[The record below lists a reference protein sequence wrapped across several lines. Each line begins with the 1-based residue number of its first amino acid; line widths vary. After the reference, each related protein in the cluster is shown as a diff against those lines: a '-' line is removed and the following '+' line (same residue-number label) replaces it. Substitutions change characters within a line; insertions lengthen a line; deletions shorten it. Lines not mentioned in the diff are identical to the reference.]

1 MAEEIENN
9 APASPGGRPSSG
21 GPPEKTKKKKQSAA
35 DLQKALRASQ
45 GEGPAKAPVDFK
57 KIFGRVGL
65 VLLVVWII
73 AFIIPTWIPKA
84 VAGALT
90 AAAVGFGIWFVR
102 YIKKSEAL
110 GDLLRGA
117 STAEGRKEALEKLDK
132 DFKKGDTQAVLAR
145 AQLEMQEDPRK
156 ALTTLETI
164 QLDKVMTPIADQVR
178 SMRGMLH
185 LTLGEANEAR
195 ALVDKIDLSKAQDRK
210 SRAMFATVSAEAW
223 ARTGQSKKAIETLE
237 LFSPD
242 DPELGEMRVQMLR
255 ARAFAYAHAND
266 VKALAR
272 ALRRLAETSPQLLG
286 MFVGAKKTHPLLE
299 REARKILM
307 SSGAVP
313 KKMVRQKM

>member
-1 MAEEIENN
+1 MAEDIEKK
-9 APASPGGRPSSG
+9 ASAA
-21 GPPEKTKKKKQSAA
+21 PEKTKKKKQSAA
-35 DLQKALRASQ
+35 DLQKALRGSQ
-45 GEGPAKAPVDFK
+45 GDGPAKMPVDYK
-57 KIFGRVGL
+57 KIFSRVAL
-65 VLLVVWII
+65 LLVII
-73 AFIIPTWIPKA
+73 WVVALFIPTWIPKA

-90 AAAVGFGIWFVR
+90 LAAAGLGFWFVR

-178 SMRGMLH
+178 SLRGMLH
-185 LTLGEANEAR
+185 LTLGEAQEAR
-195 ALVDKIDLSKAQDRK
+195 ALVDKIDLGKAQDRK
-210 SRAMFATVSAEAW
+210 TRAMFATVAAEAW
-223 ARTGQSKKAIETLE
+223 ARTGQGKKAMETLE

-242 DPELGEMRVQMLR
+242 DPEFGEIRVQMLR
-255 ARAFAYAHAND
+255 ARAFAYAHLND
-266 VKALAR
+266 TKGLAR

-286 MFVGAKKTHPLLE
+286 MFVGSKKTHPLLE
-299 REARKILM
+299 REAKKILM